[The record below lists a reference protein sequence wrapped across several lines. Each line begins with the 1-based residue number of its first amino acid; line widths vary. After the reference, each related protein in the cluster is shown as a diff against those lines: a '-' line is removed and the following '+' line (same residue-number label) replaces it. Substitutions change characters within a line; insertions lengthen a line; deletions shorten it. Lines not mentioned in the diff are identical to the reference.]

1 MKKVLITPR
10 SFGKYNKDELI
21 EKMKAHDIE
30 PIFNP
35 YGRILTEQEMQDEL
49 QGMDGVIVGVDPIN
63 TKVME
68 NAKHLKVISKYGV
81 GIDNIDSAYA
91 NSKGILVTRTVN
103 ANTDAVADYAMTLLM
118 CVARRVVEIDIGCH
132 HEDWTK
138 KEALDVYGKKL
149 GVLGLG
155 AIGKGVVKRATGFD
169 MKIYGYDVVSD
180 EDFLKQY
187 DVEFTD
193 IDTIVKECDFI
204 SLHLPLN
211 EKTKHILNKDNLAS
225 AKDNLIIINTARGG
239 LIDEEDLYD
248 LLKYHKIYGLGL
260 DVFEIEPPQDSKL
273 LSLPNVVVSSHTAAS
288 SKGAINAMSIMA
300 VDNLIDNLNE
310 EPIINRE

>member
-169 MKIYGYDVVSD
+169 MKIYGYDVVRD

-211 EKTKHILNKDNLAS
+211 EKTKHILNKDNLAL

-300 VDNLIDNLNE
+300 VDNLIETLKE

>member
-10 SFGKYNKDELI
+10 SFGKYNRDELI
-21 EKMKAHDIE
+21 EKMKAYDIE

-169 MKIYGYDVVSD
+169 MKIYGYDVVRD
-180 EDFLKQY
+180 EDFLKLY

-211 EKTKHILNKDNLAS
+211 EKTKHILNKDNLAL

-288 SKGAINAMSIMA
+288 SRGAINAMSIMA
-300 VDNLIDNLNE
+300 VDNLIETLKE

>member
-169 MKIYGYDVVSD
+169 MKIYGYDVVRD

-288 SKGAINAMSIMA
+288 SKGAIDAMSIMA
-300 VDNLIDNLNE
+300 VDNLIENLNE
-310 EPIINRE
+310 KPIINRE

>member
-10 SFGKYNKDELI
+10 SFGKYNKDDLI

-169 MKIYGYDVVSD
+169 MKIYGYDVVRD

-211 EKTKHILNKDNLAS
+211 EKTKHILNKDNLAL

-300 VDNLIDNLNE
+300 VDNLIETLKE